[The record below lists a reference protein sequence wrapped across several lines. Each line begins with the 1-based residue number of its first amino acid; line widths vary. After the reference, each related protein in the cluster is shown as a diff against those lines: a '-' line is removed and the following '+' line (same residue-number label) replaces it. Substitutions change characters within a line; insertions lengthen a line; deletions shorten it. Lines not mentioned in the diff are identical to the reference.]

1 MALVQRQTVVDGGQG
16 HPVPDE
22 RPVTDAD
29 PALILETAAGI
40 DKDTAADAY
49 IFAEVGIKRREQTKR
64 LIHGATRDP
73 PHDLPDL
80 IRRMEGTVQLRGQA
94 HGLVRIS
101 VHAVKGFR
109 ARDQRL
115 SRIQVFQQSVQRHHG
130 SFFSFMTKIRLTAA
144 ARPDGGRLL
153 FPEEIAKGIYPVKYL
168 YQMAI
173 HAF

>member
-1 MALVQRQTVVDGGQG
+1 MTPVRRQAVVDGGQG

-40 DKDTAADAY
+40 DENTAPDAD
-49 IFAEVGIKRREQTKR
+49 IFAEVGIERREQSER
-64 LIHGATRDP
+64 LIYRTSRDP

-80 IRRMEGTVQLRGQA
+80 FRRMEGIVQLRGQA
-94 HGLVRIS
+94 HGLVRIA

-115 SRIQVFQQSVQRHHG
+115 SRIQVFQQCVQRHHG
-130 SFFSFMTKIRLTAA
+130 LFSFMMKIRLTAA
-144 ARPDGGRLL
+144 TRPDGDRLRSL
-153 FPEEIAKGIYPVKYL
+153 RR
-168 YQMAI
+168 
-173 HAF
+173 